1 MNRSLAVG
9 VVTLAPWLSA
19 GAQGIGRA
27 PVDSVSAPIR
37 EVTYDVTFRTAQ
49 GERRTIDVTMT
60 LTAAGSGPVLLSLP
74 AWTPGAYEI
83 SNFARWVTRFEATG
97 NGTPLVWD
105 KTDVDTWRILPAG
118 ATPIRVRFQY
128 VADTLDNAMAWAKA
142 DFVFFN
148 GTNVFLYPR
157 GQPLEFPCT
166 VTIHTEPGWR
176 VATGLSGASGSHSF
190 TAASYNDLVDMPFFI
205 GRFDFDSGRVANRW
219 VRFATY
225 PAGTISGPARQKAWE
240 QIRKVIPP
248 EISVF
253 GEAPWDSYTVM
264 QVVDSSFAGASGLEH
279 QNSHLDVLAP
289 SYVGGEFQPS
299 LYAHEIFH
307 AWNVK
312 RLRPAEMWPYQYAH
326 PQPTAQLWISEG
338 VTDYYADLAEV
349 RGGVTDASGFYAAT
363 SEKIMEVMNAPP
375 TALEDASLSA
385 WVHPVDGS
393 EYLYYPKG
401 SLAGLALDIQIRDAS
416 DNTHSLDDVMRAL
429 YQSAYKHGR
438 GFTSSDWWAAVSA
451 AAGGKSFASFYARFI
466 DGREPFPWDSI
477 LPLAGL
483 RARRD
488 RVPRLGVVTQM
499 DGDAIIVVNVQD
511 GSSAALGGVRV
522 GDVLLSVGDIGV
534 QDQQFGAK
542 LRAKYGASSEG
553 SPLQIRVRRGAATL
567 ALPAKL
573 QFAAGDAVVEPDPA
587 AAPKALRIRDGI
599 LKGTTGS

>member
-1 MNRSLAVG
+1 
-9 VVTLAPWLSA
+9 
-19 GAQGIGRA
+19 
-27 PVDSVSAPIR
+27 
-37 EVTYDVTFRTAQ
+37 
-49 GERRTIDVTMT
+49 
-60 LTAAGSGPVLLSLP
+60 
-74 AWTPGAYEI
+74 
-83 SNFARWVTRFEATG
+83 
-97 NGTPLVWD
+97 VWD
-105 KTDVDTWRILPAG
+105 KADVDTWRVLPAG
-118 ATPIRVRFQY
+118 AGPVRVRFQY
-128 VADTLDNAMAWAKA
+128 VADTLDNAMAWAKP

-148 GTNVFLYPR
+148 GTNVFLHPR
-157 GQPLEFPCT
+157 GQPLEFPST
-166 VTIHTEPGWR
+166 VTVHTEPGWH

-190 TAASYNDLVDMPFFI
+190 KAANYHDLVDMPFFI
-205 GRFDFDSGRVANRW
+205 GRFDFDSGRVANKW

-225 PAGTISGPARQKAWE
+225 PAGTITGPARQKAWD

-248 EISVF
+248 EIAVF
-253 GEAPWDSYTVM
+253 GDAPWDSYTVM
-264 QVVDSSFAGASGLEH
+264 EVVDSSFAGASGLEH

-307 AWNVK
+307 SWNVK
-312 RLRPAEMWPYQYAH
+312 RLRPAEMWPYEYAH
-326 PQPTAQLWISEG
+326 PQPTTQLWISEG

-349 RGGVTDASGFYAAT
+349 RGGVTDAGGFYAAT

-385 WVHPVDGS
+385 WVHPVDGT

-416 DNTHSLDDVMRAL
+416 ENRQSLDDVMRGL
-429 YQSAYKHGR
+429 YQSAYKQGR

-451 AAGGKSFASFYARFI
+451 AAGGKSFASFYARFV

-511 GSSAALGGVRV
+511 GSSAALSGVRV

-534 QDQQFGAK
+534 MDQQFGAK

-553 SPLQIRVRRGAATL
+553 SPLQIKVRRGAETLTL
-567 ALPAKL
+567 AGKL

-587 AAPKALRIRDGI
+587 ATPRALRIRDGI
-599 LKGTTGS
+599 LKGTTGG